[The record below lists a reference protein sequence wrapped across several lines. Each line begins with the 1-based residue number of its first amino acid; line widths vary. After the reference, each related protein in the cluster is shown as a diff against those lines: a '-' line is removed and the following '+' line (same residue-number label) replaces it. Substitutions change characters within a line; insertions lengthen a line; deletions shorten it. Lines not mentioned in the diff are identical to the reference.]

1 MIRISNHYISRISL
15 LLAAIEAILLL
26 LVFFAGAGIRFMQWD
41 GSVAELV
48 FDQLPGAVLFM
59 VVVMV
64 CMAALGMYQSDA
76 KQDSESIL
84 LKLLPSLTMGFAIM
98 TLIFYLFPDIYFGRG
113 LLAIVMLLALLLI
126 LLERTIIFRWSG
138 LDHLRSRALILGA
151 GTSAKELF
159 DLVEESSTLQNIK
172 IVGFVP
178 FTTVEERSVPAATI
192 IPKTSTLLSL
202 ANQYMVSEIIV
213 ATQERRGGTFPIQE
227 LLECKICGIRVTDI
241 TGFFERESGHLRMD
255 SLYPSWLVFGSGF
268 NQGTLR
274 TIVKRIFD
282 LVMSL
287 LLLIATL
294 PIMLLTALL
303 ILIEDGRP
311 LFYRQERVGKGGET
325 YMVIKFRSM
334 LNDAEKA
341 GKPRWATTD
350 DPRVTRVGGLIR
362 KLRIDEL
369 PQIINVLKGEMSFVG
384 PRPERPYFVDLLTAQ
399 VPYYNMR
406 HSIKPGITGWAQVRY
421 SYGASV
427 EDAIEKLQ
435 YDLYY
440 VKNHS
445 LFLDLIILI
454 DTVGVVLLSKGS
466 R

>member
-1 MIRISNHYISRISL
+1 MIRISNHYISKISL
-15 LLAAIEAILLL
+15 LLAGIEAVLLI
-26 LVFFAGAGIRFMQWD
+26 LVFFAGAGIRFMQWE
-41 GSVAELV
+41 GSASELV
-48 FDQLPGAVLFM
+48 LDQLPGAILFM
-59 VVVMV
+59 IIVMA
-64 CMAALGMYQSDA
+64 CMAALGMYQFDT
-76 KQDSESIL
+76 KQNFENIL
-84 LKLLPSLTMGFAIM
+84 LKLLPSLAMGFAIM

-126 LLERTIIFRWSG
+126 LLERILIFRWSG
-138 LDHLRSRALILGA
+138 LDRLRSKALVLGVGA
-151 GTSAKELF
+151 SAKQLL
-159 DLVEESSTLQNIK
+159 DLVETNANLQNVNI
-172 IVGFVP
+172 IGFVP
-178 FTTVEERSVPAATI
+178 FTAEERSVPATTI
-192 IPKTSTLLSL
+192 IPKTATLSSL
-202 ANQYMVSEIIV
+202 ADQYAVREIIV

-227 LLECKICGIRVTDI
+227 LLECRIRGIKVMDI
-241 TGFFERESGHLRMD
+241 TGIFERECGHLHMD

-268 NQGTLR
+268 NQGAMR
-274 TIVKRIFD
+274 TVIKRIFD
-282 LVMSL
+282 LVASL
-287 LLLIATL
+287 ILLIVTL

-311 LFYRQERVGKGGET
+311 LFYRQERVGKSGTT
-325 YMVIKFRSM
+325 YMVAKFRSM
-334 LNDAEKA
+334 FNHAEKE
-341 GKPRWATTD
+341 GKPQWATAD
-350 DPRVTRVGGLIR
+350 DPRVTRVGGWIR

-399 VPYYNMR
+399 VPYYNLR

-421 SYGASV
+421 PYGASV

-445 LFLDLIILI
+445 LFLDLIILV
-454 DTVGVVLLSKGS
+454 DTVGVVLLGKGS

>member
-1 MIRISNHYISRISL
+1 MIRVSNHYISGFSV
-15 LLAAIEAILLL
+15 LLASIEAAALLA
-26 LVFFAGAGIRFMQWD
+26 VFFAGAAIRFMQWD
-41 GSVAELV
+41 VPVSGSLIS
-48 FDQLPGAVLFM
+48 QLPGAVTFTFVILAS
-59 VVVMV
+59 
-64 CMAALGMYQSDA
+64 MAALGMYQLDGR
-76 KQDSESIL
+76 QDFEGIL
-84 LKLLPSLTMGFAIM
+84 LRLLPSLALGFGFI
-98 TLIFYLFPDIYFGRG
+98 TLIFYLFPDLYFGRG

-126 LLERTIIFRWSG
+126 LIIRLLFFRWSG
-138 LDHLRSRALILGA
+138 LDSLRPRALVLGA
-151 GTSAKELF
+151 GVNAGELLDLIDKTSILPN
-159 DLVEESSTLQNIK
+159 LK

-178 FTTVEERSVPAATI
+178 FDKENRHVPTEMI
-192 IPKTSTLLSL
+192 IPKTGSL
-202 ANQYMVSEIIV
+202 TSLVDQYDASEVIV

-227 LLECKICGIRVTDI
+227 LLECRISGIKVTDLV
-241 TGFFERESGHLRMD
+241 GFFERECGHLRMD

-274 TIVKRIFD
+274 TVVKRMFD
-282 LVMSL
+282 IITSL
-287 LLLIATL
+287 LLLIVTL

-303 ILIEDGRP
+303 IVIEDGWP
-311 LFYRQERVGKGGET
+311 VFYRQERVGDAGKT

-334 LNDAEKA
+334 FNDAEKA
-341 GKPRWATTD
+341 GKPQWATAD
-350 DPRVTRVGGLIR
+350 DPRSTRVGRIIR

-384 PRPERPYFVDLLTAQ
+384 PRPERPHFVDMLSAQ

-421 SYGASV
+421 PYGASI

-445 LFLDLIILI
+445 LFLDFVILI
-454 DTVGVVLLSKGS
+454 DTVGVVLLRKGS

>member
-26 LVFFAGAGIRFMQWD
+26 LVFFAGAGIRFVQWG

-84 LKLLPSLTMGFAIM
+84 LKLLPSLAMGFAIM

-151 GTSAKELF
+151 GTSAKELL
-159 DLVEESSTLQNIK
+159 DLVEESATLQNIK

-178 FTTVEERSVPAATI
+178 FAAEERSVPAATI
-192 IPKTSTLLSL
+192 IPKISTLLSL
-202 ANQYMVSEIIV
+202 VNQYAVSEIIV

-227 LLECKICGIRVTDI
+227 LLECKICGIKVTDI

-274 TIVKRIFD
+274 TIIKRIFD
-282 LVMSL
+282 LVVSL
-287 LLLIATL
+287 LLLIVML

-311 LFYRQERVGKGGET
+311 LFYHQERVGKGGKT

-334 LNDAEKA
+334 FNDAEKG

-421 SYGASV
+421 PYGASV

>member
-1 MIRISNHYISRISL
+1 MIRISKHYISRISL

-41 GSVAELV
+41 GSISELV
-48 FDQLPGAVLFM
+48 YDQLPGAVLFM
-59 VVVMV
+59 VVIMA
-64 CMAALGMYQSDA
+64 CMAALGMYQLDT
-76 KQDSESIL
+76 KQDPESIL
-84 LKLLPSLTMGFAIM
+84 LKLLPSLAMGFAIM

-126 LLERTIIFRWSG
+126 LLERTIIFRWPG
-138 LDHLRSRALILGA
+138 LDHLRSKALVLGVGA
-151 GTSAKELF
+151 SAKELF
-159 DLVEESSTLQNIK
+159 HLVEEATVLRNIK

-178 FTTVEERSVPAATI
+178 FTTEERSVPAAAI

-202 ANQYMVSEIIV
+202 ANQYMVNEIIV

-227 LLECKICGIRVTDI
+227 LLECKIGGIRVTDI
-241 TGFFERESGHLRMD
+241 AGFFERECNHLRMD

-268 NQGTLR
+268 DQGTLR
-274 TIVKRIFD
+274 TFIKRLFD
-282 LVMSL
+282 LVTSL
-287 LLLIATL
+287 LLLIVTL

-334 LNDAEKA
+334 FNDAEKE
-341 GKPRWATTD
+341 GKPLWATAD

-369 PQIINVLKGEMSFVG
+369 PQIFNVLKGEMSFVG

-399 VPYYNMR
+399 IPYYNMR

-421 SYGASV
+421 PYGASV

-454 DTVGVVLLSKGS
+454 DTIGVVLLGKGS